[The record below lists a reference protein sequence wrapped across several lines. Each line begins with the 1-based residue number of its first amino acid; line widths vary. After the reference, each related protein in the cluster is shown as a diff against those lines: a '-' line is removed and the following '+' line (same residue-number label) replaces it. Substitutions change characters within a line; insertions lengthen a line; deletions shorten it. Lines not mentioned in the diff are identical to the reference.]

1 LPFLARF
8 ENQKQ
13 SLKKEKIYLNTVIL
27 DSISRYSST
36 IQSKNI
42 QVVSEFKQDY
52 YIHTDVYLFS
62 IVINNLIL
70 NALKYSDKNAKLAIS
85 TTDQGDKIECTIIDF
100 GIGIASKD
108 VGKVFNQFFRSNAT
122 EHPEVKGTGL
132 ECR

>member
-1 LPFLARF
+1 M
-8 ENQKQ
+8 
-13 SLKKEKIYLNTVIL
+13 
-27 DSISRYSST
+27 
-36 IQSKNI
+36 
-42 QVVSEFKQDY
+42 SEFKQDY